1 MINIRWE
8 SGMVTGAPEY
18 TTSQSNPSLSHGSG
32 RVPTLETGTLDMLIH
47 ACDNAA
53 DVKQGL
59 VTFDRLSINTDAAI
73 TTMTGRL
80 EWAGGDI
87 GTVIARNGATP
98 GMFSVTDIHI
108 DAAFSPTGVALDY
121 RVPNHAWLMITSR
134 DRKMT
139 LSLAY
144 YTSGTAAIT
153 QRTLCERHG
162 PSESRGVAVPQL
174 DLCAHVGVERGWH
187 HTQFVDTG
195 LSPLLYNEG
204 GLMQTLLTHGASL
217 ASAFATARII
227 PSVEGDAVQDV
238 TLSAPYF
245 AALAA
250 GLTGRAARDNPYYLA
265 NRQLT
270 IWPVM
275 RPGVN
280 DMTATLSTA
289 WGSVELDCTAY
300 WEPILTF
307 VKYTPGSTE
316 GQMLVYV
323 GGDCVAVWP
332 CTVGVEYAIGNS
344 QGAAAMSRF
353 TGAVAG
359 GITAVSGGLARERT
373 AAAAAVTT
381 QAAEARAA
389 ERHEWAAQRER
400 DRRARFE
407 TARRQEARV

>member
-1 MINIRWE
+1 MIIIRWE

-18 TTSQSNPSLSHGSG
+18 TTSQSNPSLNCDDG
-32 RVPTLETGTLDMLIH
+32 RVPTLETGTLDMLVR
-47 ACDNAA
+47 ACRNST
-53 DVKQGL
+53 DVKRAL
-59 VTFDRLSINTDAAI
+59 VTFDRLSIHTDPAI

-80 EWAGGDI
+80 VWAGGDI
-87 GTVIARNGATP
+87 GMVIARNGLTP
-98 GMFSVTDIHI
+98 GRFTVTDIHI

-121 RVPNHAWLMITSR
+121 KVPNMAWLMITLR

-144 YTSGTAAIT
+144 CEANTTTIT
-153 QRTLCERHG
+153 QRTLHEMYG
-162 PSESRGVAVPQL
+162 PAESRGVAVPQL
-174 DLCAHVGVERGWH
+174 DLCAHVGVVKGWH
-187 HTQFVDTG
+187 HTRFVDTG
-195 LSPLLYNEG
+195 LSPLMYNEG

-217 ASAFATARII
+217 ASAFSTVRII
-227 PSVEGDAVQDV
+227 PTVEGSAEQEV

-245 AALAA
+245 AALSA
-250 GLTGRAARDNPYYLA
+250 GLTGRALPDNPYYLA
-265 NRQLT
+265 NRRLC
-270 IWPVM
+270 IWPAM
-275 RPGVN
+275 YPGVN

-300 WEPILTF
+300 WAPILTF

-359 GITAVSGGLARERT
+359 GVTAVSGGLARERT
-373 AAAAAVTT
+373 AAAAAVTA
-381 QAAEARAA
+381 QAAETRAA

-407 TARRQEARV
+407 ATRRQEARV

>member
-1 MINIRWE
+1 MIIIRWE

-18 TTSQSNPSLSHGSG
+18 TTSQSQPSLSRGSG

-47 ACDNAA
+47 ACNSES
-53 DVKQGL
+53 DVKRAL
-59 VTFDRLSINTDAAI
+59 VTFDRLSIITDAAI

-80 EWAGGDI
+80 EWAGYDI
-87 GTVIARNGATP
+87 GMVIARNGATP
-98 GMFSVTDIHI
+98 GMFSATDIHI
-108 DAAFSPTGVALDY
+108 DSAYSPTGVALDY
-121 RVPNHAWLMITSR
+121 HVPSNAWLMITLR
-134 DRKMT
+134 DRRMT

-144 YTSGTAAIT
+144 YTTGTTIT
-153 QRTLCERHG
+153 QRTLCERYG

-187 HTQFVDTG
+187 HTNFVDTG
-195 LSPLLYNEG
+195 LSPLIYNEG

-238 TLSAPYF
+238 TLTAPYF

-250 GLTGRAARDNPYYLA
+250 GLQGRAVRDNPYYLS
-265 NRQLT
+265 NRRLT
-270 IWPVM
+270 IWPVL

-289 WGSVELDCTAY
+289 WGSVELDRTAY
-300 WEPILTF
+300 WEPILTI

-332 CTVGVEYAIGNS
+332 CTVGVEYAVGNT

-353 TGAVAG
+353 ARAAAG

-381 QAAEARAA
+381 QAAESRAA

-407 TARRQEARV
+407 ATRRQEARV

>member
-1 MINIRWE
+1 MIIIRWE

-18 TTSQSNPSLSHGSG
+18 TTSQANPSLSHGNG
-32 RVPTLETGTLDMLIH
+32 RMPTLETGSLDMLVH
-47 ACDNAA
+47 SCDNAA
-53 DVKQGL
+53 DVKQAL

-80 EWAGGDI
+80 EWAGYDI
-87 GTVIARNGATP
+87 GQVIARNGATP

-108 DAAFSPTGVALDY
+108 DAQYSPTGVALDY
-121 RVPNHAWLMITSR
+121 NVPAHAWLMITLR

-139 LSLAY
+139 MSLAY
-144 YTSGTAAIT
+144 YTTGTAIT
-153 QRTLCERHG
+153 QRTLCEMHG
-162 PSESRGVAVPQL
+162 PAETHGVAVPQL
-174 DLCAHVGVERGWH
+174 DLCAHAGVERGWH
-187 HTQFVDTG
+187 NAQYVDTG
-195 LSPLLYNEG
+195 LSPLMYNEG

-227 PSVEGDAVQDV
+227 PSVAGDAEQDV

-245 AALAA
+245 AALSA
-250 GLTGRAARDNPYYLA
+250 GLAARAVRDNPYYLC
-265 NRQLT
+265 NRRLT
-270 IWPVM
+270 IWPIM

-300 WEPILTF
+300 WAPILTL

-323 GGDCVAVWP
+323 GGDCKAIWP
-332 CTVGVEYAIGNS
+332 CSVGVEYAIGNT
-344 QGAAAMSRF
+344 QGATAMSRF
-353 TGAVAG
+353 SRAVAG
-359 GITAVSGGLARERT
+359 GVTAVSGGLARERS

-381 QAAEARAA
+381 QSAETRAA

-407 TARRQEARV
+407 SQRRLEARV